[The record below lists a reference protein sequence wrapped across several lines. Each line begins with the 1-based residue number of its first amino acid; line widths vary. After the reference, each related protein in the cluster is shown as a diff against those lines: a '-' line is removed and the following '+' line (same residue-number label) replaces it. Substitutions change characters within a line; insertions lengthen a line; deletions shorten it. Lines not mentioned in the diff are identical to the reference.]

1 VRICYNFGNVSKKN
15 YDNIVKKSLSV
26 LISMEIYGETR
37 LKEDILQNHVNVSNN
52 MSKQDT
58 SSKVTIVEV
67 ARKGGVSLGTVS
79 RVINN
84 DIHVAPETRERISKV
99 MQEMGYVANRQARS
113 LRGSKTNV
121 IGVLVPD
128 LGTGYIGEIMRGI
141 DAELALEQLDLMLFT
156 THRTASK
163 EASYVTNMGKG
174 MVDGLL
180 LVLPRS
186 PADYVE
192 TLTRRNLPFVLI
204 DHQGTGQ
211 NCPAVGAS
219 NWQGA
224 YNATEYLVKL
234 GHTRIGF
241 ITGSMDLGAASDRLA
256 GYESALRIN
265 HISKDPQLIY
275 IGTFF
280 QPDGYAG
287 ACALMDI
294 ENPPSAIFASND
306 VMAMG
311 AMDAVRSRGL
321 RVPEDISILGFD
333 DIPQAELV
341 RPALTTVRQPL
352 EQMGQVATQ
361 MLLDLLKNPEK
372 EISRIEL
379 PTELIVR
386 GSTSSLK
393 DRAG

>member
-1 VRICYNFGNVSKKN
+1 
-15 YDNIVKKSLSV
+15 
-26 LISMEIYGETR
+26 
-37 LKEDILQNHVNVSNN
+37 
-52 MSKQDT
+52 MSKQNAF
-58 SSKVTIVEV
+58 SKVTIVEV

-121 IGVLVPD
+121 IGMLVPD
-128 LGTGYIGEIMRGI
+128 LGTGYIGEIVHGI

-163 EASYVTNMGKG
+163 EASYVANMGQG

-180 LVLPRS
+180 LVLPRN
-186 PADYVE
+186 PADYIG
-192 TLTRRNLPFVLI
+192 TLTRRKIPFVLI
-204 DHQGTGQ
+204 DHQGTDQ
-211 NCPAVGAS
+211 KCPAVGAS

-224 YNATEYLVKL
+224 YNATEYLIKL

-241 ITGSMDLGAASDRLA
+241 ITGSMDLICAIDRLN
-256 GYESALRIN
+256 GYESALRSN
-265 HISKDPQLIY
+265 HIPKDPRLVY
-275 IGTFF
+275 EGTFF

-287 ACALMDI
+287 ACALLDI
-294 ENPPSAIFASND
+294 ADPPTAIFASND

-311 AMDAVRSRGL
+311 AMDGVRSRGL
-321 RVPEDISILGFD
+321 RVPEDVSIMGFD
-333 DIPQAELV
+333 DIPQAASV

-352 EQMGQVATQ
+352 EQMGRVATQ
-361 MLLDLLKNPEK
+361 MLLDLLKNAEK

-386 GSTSSLK
+386 GSTSSPK
-393 DRAG
+393 DKAG

>member
-1 VRICYNFGNVSKKN
+1 
-15 YDNIVKKSLSV
+15 
-26 LISMEIYGETR
+26 MA
-37 LKEDILQNHVNVSNN
+37 
-52 MSKQDT
+52 KQT
-58 SSKVTIVEV
+58 ALSKVTIVEV

-84 DIHVAPETRERISKV
+84 DIHVAPETRERVSRV

-128 LGTGYIGEIMRGI
+128 LGTGYIGEIIHGI
-141 DAELALEQLDLMLFT
+141 DSELALGQLDLMLYT

-163 EASYVTNMGKG
+163 EANFVANLGKG

-192 TLTRRNLPFVLI
+192 TLTLRNFPFVLI

-211 NCPAVGAS
+211 DCPAVAAS

-224 YNATEYLVKL
+224 YNATEYLIKL
-234 GHTRIGF
+234 GHNRIGF
-241 ITGSMDLGAASDRLA
+241 ITGSMDLGAASDRLD
-256 GYESALRIN
+256 GYESALRI
-265 HISKDPQLIY
+265 HHLPTDPRLIY
-275 IGTFF
+275 NGTFS

-287 ACALMDI
+287 ASALLELDR
-294 ENPPSAIFASND
+294 PPTAIFASND

-311 AMDAVRSRGL
+311 AMDAVWRRGL
-321 RVPEDISILGFD
+321 RVPEDVSIVGFD
-333 DIPQAELV
+333 DIPQAASV

-352 EQMGQVATQ
+352 EQMGRVATQ
-361 MLLDLLKNPEK
+361 MLVDLLKHPDKAMN
-372 EISRIEL
+372 RIEL

-386 GSTSSLK
+386 ASTSSPK